1 MEGFG
6 TDAVIWLKVEKFD
19 SIYGFV
25 VYTVESQFLKFTSF
39 WTSYYSTYCFLLFW
53 QTRQIYSHYL
63 DV

>member
-39 WTSYYSTYCFLLFW
+39 WTS
-53 QTRQIYSHYL
+53 
-63 DV
+63 